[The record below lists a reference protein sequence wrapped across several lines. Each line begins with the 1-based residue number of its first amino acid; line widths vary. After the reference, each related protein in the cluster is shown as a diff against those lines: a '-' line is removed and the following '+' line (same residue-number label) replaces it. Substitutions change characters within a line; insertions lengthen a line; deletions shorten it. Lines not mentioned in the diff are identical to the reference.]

1 MRPFFVL
8 ALVVL
13 ATSAIAAPVPMAS
26 EEVTELAETLS
37 QMQDLSLEDA
47 SRRIRAAESSLESS
61 SSNFVAGSHSDHSSR
76 FQPVTTYE
84 HVPPAAPDTYHS
96 ESEAANRGARR
107 ERTPPSPARK
117 LTRLSAFG
125 KKSKDDSKL
134 LRAIALAVEQHKAEM
149 AQQGRTSA
157 LTRTDVSGAWSGS
170 GKQKD

>member
-13 ATSAIAAPVPMAS
+13 ATSAIAVPVLLTP
-26 EEVTELAETLS
+26 EELKEAEEALS
-37 QMQDLSLEDA
+37 QFAGLSVDDA
-47 SRRIRAAESSLESS
+47 SRHIRAVESSLESS

-96 ESEAANRGARR
+96 ESEAANRDARR
-107 ERTPPSPARK
+107 ERTPSSPARW
-117 LTRLSAFG
+117 LTKLSAIG
-125 KKSKDDSKL
+125 KKNRDNSKL
-134 LRAIALAVEQHKAEM
+134 RRVIALAVEQHKAEM
-149 AQQGRTSA
+149 EQQGRTSA